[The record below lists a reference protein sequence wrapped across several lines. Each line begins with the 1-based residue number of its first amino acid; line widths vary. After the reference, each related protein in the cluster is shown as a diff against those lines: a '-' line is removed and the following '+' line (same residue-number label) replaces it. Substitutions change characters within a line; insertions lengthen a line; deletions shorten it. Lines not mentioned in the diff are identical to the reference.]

1 MEKATSHGVNQA
13 EPQPCVDG
21 TAEPRRKVAQS
32 IFWSSN
38 EQDSVLRFHGF
49 FNQNVLGPFK
59 TNAHLNHQSAGFSK
73 FLTTGDILILA
84 GPLRSVSQW
93 NCHFGSCGL
102 GVVGCE
108 PLSKLATKWW
118 CEGWGMK
125 DDVSLQVIGWKVC
138 NEQEGKYFQIKSQ
151 RNRLWQYNK
160 TTCHF

>member
-1 MEKATSHGVNQA
+1 MCWWHCWATKKSCAVNFLVVKRTGLCL
-13 EPQPCVDG
+13 EIP
-21 TAEPRRKVAQS
+21 
-32 IFWSSN
+32 W
-38 EQDSVLRFHGF
+38 F